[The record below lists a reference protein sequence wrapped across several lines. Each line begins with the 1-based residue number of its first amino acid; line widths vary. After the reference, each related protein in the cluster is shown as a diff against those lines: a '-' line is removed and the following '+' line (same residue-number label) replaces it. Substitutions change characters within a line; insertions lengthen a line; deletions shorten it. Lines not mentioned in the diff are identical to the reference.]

1 MGYKR
6 VKRICVSKKD
16 AEGKSIKT
24 ADGKGIWI
32 DCGAIIKDDE
42 GNMKICLDV
51 IPISA
56 LGHGALYLNCFDP
69 MPYNTKKKAKPE
81 PKSSEEFED
90 TPF

>member
-42 GNMKICLDV
+42 GNMKIVLDV

-69 MPYNTKKKAKPE
+69 VKKKAKPAVT
-81 PKSSEEFED
+81 ED
-90 TPF
+90 ELGF

>member
-6 VKRICVSKKD
+6 VKKICVSKKD

-32 DCGAIIKDDE
+32 DCGTIIKDEE

-56 LGHGALYLNCFDP
+56 LGHGALYLNCIDF
-69 MPYNTKKKAKPE
+69 TKKKAKPE
-81 PKSSEEFED
+81 VTED
-90 TPF
+90 ELGF

>member
-6 VKRICVSKKD
+6 VKKICVSKKD

-24 ADGKGIWI
+24 ADGKWIWI
-32 DCGAIIKDDE
+32 DCGTIIKDEE

-56 LGHGALYLNCFDP
+56 LGHGALYLNCFDF
-69 MPYNTKKKAKPE
+69 TKKKAKPE
-81 PKSSEEFED
+81 VTED
-90 TPF
+90 ELGF